1 MIPVANVERLD
12 PSLPS
17 PTFGTGGV
25 LWASLTLALLTL
37 PVVIVATE
45 EALAAVPNSMREG
58 SYACG
63 ASKWQTTRLIT
74 LRLVMPA
81 ILGALIAIVG
91 FATLMTRLQMTTE
104 GYRLSAL
111 HDEIAKLQDEN
122 RGLRLTAAQL
132 SSHERLRALA
142 PQYHLA
148 PPGRGQVVMLP

>member
-1 MIPVANVERLD
+1 MSPRVKPTRR
-12 PSLPS
+12 PSKMVP
-17 PTFGTGGV
+17 
-25 LWASLTLALLTL
+25 
-37 PVVIVATE
+37 
-45 EALAAVPNSMREG
+45 AV
-58 SYACG
+58 
-63 ASKWQTTRLIT
+63 
-74 LRLVMPA
+74 
-81 ILGALIAIVG
+81 LGALIAIVG